1 MSDLRTLTDEQLAS
15 RARAVTERI
24 NRAYWLFSRS
34 TSANVKPPSVTVPDA
49 YDARRAIHAEMRRR
63 AHEKRARGVA

>member
-34 TSANVKPPSVTVPDA
+34 TSANVSPPSVTVPDA
-49 YDARRAIHAEMRRR
+49 YEERRAINAEMRERSRARRARR
-63 AHEKRARGVA
+63 ET